1 MPCGLKNI
9 SLWIAMAIQTADMGT
24 QSSHHDCIVAV
35 NPTIEIQEA
44 QVWMGLGGISKFVG
58 VCTLS
63 PEPVGMIH

>member
-1 MPCGLKNI
+1 
-9 SLWIAMAIQTADMGT
+9 MAIQTADMGT

-35 NPTIEIQEA
+35 NPTLEIQEA